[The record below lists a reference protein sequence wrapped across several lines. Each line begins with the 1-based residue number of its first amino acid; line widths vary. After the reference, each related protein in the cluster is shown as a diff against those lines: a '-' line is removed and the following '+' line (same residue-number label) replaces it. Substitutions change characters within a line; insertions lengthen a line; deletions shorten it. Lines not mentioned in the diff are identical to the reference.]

1 MQDNKPDAAPAEII
15 AALFMRH
22 PLWEDALA
30 LLLGT
35 AMVALGIAFYSHAG
49 LLTGGTV
56 GLAFLFKYLADWP
69 FGLVFFALNLPFYL
83 LAIWRMG
90 WAFTLRTFCAVALVS
105 LLAELT
111 PHWIGFAELN
121 IYYAALF
128 GGFAMGVGLLMLF
141 RHRASLGGVNI
152 LALYLQE
159 RFGLRAGA
167 PACRGR
173 ADGHRCLDRARRA
186 VRGSARQGAAVGA
199 GCGGAQPGIGDQPPR
214 RPLHGRQLGS
224 FAVSYAAAPEPVLA
238 RSKARGV
245 KFGHSK

>member
-1 MQDNKPDAAPAEII
+1 MPDNKPDAAPAETV
-15 AALFMRH
+15 AAIFVRH

-56 GLAFLFKYLADWP
+56 GLAFLFKYLAGWP
-69 FGLVFFALNLPFYL
+69 FGLVFFLLNIPFYL

-90 WAFTLRTFCAVALVS
+90 WAFTLRTFCAVGLVS

-111 PHWIGFAELN
+111 PGWVSFAQLN
-121 IYYAALF
+121 LYYAALF
-128 GGFAMGVGLLMLF
+128 GGFAMGIGLLMLF

-159 RFGLRAGA
+159 RFGVRAGNFQMGIDA
-167 PACRGR
+167 LIVMAAVFIVPSDKVLLSVLGAVALNLVLAINHR
-173 ADGHRCLDRARRA
+173 ADRYMG
-186 VRGSARQGAAVGA
+186 
-199 GCGGAQPGIGDQPPR
+199 
-214 RPLHGRQLGS
+214 
-224 FAVSYAAAPEPVLA
+224 VS
-238 RSKARGV
+238 
-245 KFGHSK
+245 

>member
-1 MQDNKPDAAPAEII
+1 MSDNKPDAAPAETV
-15 AALFMRH
+15 AAIFVRH

-56 GLAFLFKYLADWP
+56 GLAFLFKYLAGWP
-69 FGLVFFALNLPFYL
+69 FGLVFFLLNIPFYL

-90 WAFTLRTFCAVALVS
+90 WAFTLRTFCAVGLVS

-111 PHWIGFAELN
+111 PGWVSFAQLN
-121 IYYAALF
+121 LYYAALF
-128 GGFAMGVGLLMLF
+128 GGFAMGIGLLMLF

-159 RFGLRAGA
+159 RFGVRAGNFQMGIDA
-167 PACRGR
+167 LIVMAAVFIVPPDKVLLSVLGAVALNLVLAINHR
-173 ADGHRCLDRARRA
+173 ADRYM
-186 VRGSARQGAAVGA
+186 
-199 GCGGAQPGIGDQPPR
+199 
-214 RPLHGRQLGS
+214 
-224 FAVSYAAAPEPVLA
+224 AVS
-238 RSKARGV
+238 
-245 KFGHSK
+245 

>member
-1 MQDNKPDAAPAEII
+1 MQNDKQGAVQRGAADADVNQRDAEREDAEQAETI
-15 AALFMRH
+15 AAIFVRH

-56 GLAFLFKYLADWP
+56 GLAFLLKYFAGWP
-69 FGLVFFALNLPFYL
+69 FGLVFFTLNIPFYL

-90 WAFTLRTFCAVALVS
+90 WSFTLRTIIAVGLVS

-111 PHWIGFAELN
+111 PNWIRFAELN

-152 LALYLQE
+152 LALFLQE

-167 PACRGR
+167 FQMGIDA
-173 ADGHRCLDRARRA
+173 LI
-186 VRGSARQGAAVGA
+186 VLAAVFIVPLDKVALSVLGA
-199 GCGGAQPGIGDQPPR
+199 VALNLVLEINHRSDRYMG
-214 RPLHGRQLGS
+214 
-224 FAVSYAAAPEPVLA
+224 VS
-238 RSKARGV
+238 
-245 KFGHSK
+245 

>member
-1 MQDNKPDAAPAEII
+1 MQNDKPSAMQRDAEQADPEQKETI
-15 AALFMRH
+15 AAIFVRH

-56 GLAFLFKYLADWP
+56 GLAFLLKYVAGWP
-69 FGLVFFALNLPFYL
+69 FGLVFFVLNIPFYL

-90 WAFTLRTFCAVALVS
+90 WSFTLRTIIAVGLVS

-111 PHWIGFAELN
+111 PSWIRFAELN

-128 GGFAMGVGLLMLF
+128 GGFAMGIGLLMLF

-152 LALYLQE
+152 LALFLQE
-159 RFGLRAGA
+159 RFGVRAGTVQMGIDA
-167 PACRGR
+167 
-173 ADGHRCLDRARRA
+173 LI
-186 VRGSARQGAAVGA
+186 VLAAVFVVPPEKVALSVLGA
-199 GCGGAQPGIGDQPPR
+199 VA
-214 RPLHGRQLGS
+214 LNL
-224 FAVSYAAAPEPVLA
+224 VLA
-238 RSKARGV
+238 INHRSDRYMGV
-245 KFGHSK
+245 S

>member
-1 MQDNKPDAAPAEII
+1 MHNDTPDAAQAETM
-15 AALFMRH
+15 AAIFVRH

-56 GLAFLFKYLADWP
+56 GLAFLFKYFAGWP
-69 FGLVFFALNLPFYL
+69 FGLVFFIINIPFYG

-90 WAFTLRTFCAVALVS
+90 WSFTLRTVIAVGLVS

-111 PHWIGFAELN
+111 PHWIRFAELN
-121 IYYAALF
+121 VYYAALF
-128 GGFAMGVGLLMLF
+128 GGFAMGIGLLMLF

-159 RFGLRAGA
+159 RFGLRAGTFQMGVDA
-167 PACRGR
+167 LIVLAAIFIVPPEQVVLSVLGAVALNLVLAINHR
-173 ADGHRCLDRARRA
+173 ADRYMG
-186 VRGSARQGAAVGA
+186 
-199 GCGGAQPGIGDQPPR
+199 
-214 RPLHGRQLGS
+214 
-224 FAVSYAAAPEPVLA
+224 VS
-238 RSKARGV
+238 
-245 KFGHSK
+245 

>member
-1 MQDNKPDAAPAEII
+1 MQNDKQGAVQRGAVDADVKQRDAEREDAEQAETI
-15 AALFMRH
+15 AAIFVRH

-56 GLAFLFKYLADWP
+56 GLAFLLKYFAGWP
-69 FGLVFFALNLPFYL
+69 FGLVFFTLNIPFYL

-90 WAFTLRTFCAVALVS
+90 WSFTLRTIIAVGLVS

-111 PHWIGFAELN
+111 PNWIRFAELN

-128 GGFAMGVGLLMLF
+128 GGFAMGIGLLMLF

-152 LALYLQE
+152 LALFLQE
-159 RFGLRAGA
+159 RFGLRAGTFQMGIDA
-167 PACRGR
+167 
-173 ADGHRCLDRARRA
+173 LI
-186 VRGSARQGAAVGA
+186 VLAAVFIVPLDKVALSVLGA
-199 GCGGAQPGIGDQPPR
+199 VA
-214 RPLHGRQLGS
+214 LNL
-224 FAVSYAAAPEPVLA
+224 VLA
-238 RSKARGV
+238 INHRSDRYMGV
-245 KFGHSK
+245 S